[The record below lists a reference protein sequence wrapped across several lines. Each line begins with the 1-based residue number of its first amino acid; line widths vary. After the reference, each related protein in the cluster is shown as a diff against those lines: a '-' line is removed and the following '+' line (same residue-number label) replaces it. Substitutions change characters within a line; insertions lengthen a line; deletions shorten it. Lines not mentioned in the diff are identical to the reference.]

1 MHKWQSPGDWP
12 DPSRRPYTNGNMRRL
27 FTQPQAVLTIAGSD
41 SGGAAGLAAD
51 WKTFAALGAYGLG
64 AITVVT
70 AQNSQEV
77 RQVQFVSPAMVVAQM
92 EAVLED
98 YGAAAIK
105 TGFIGNADTIRAI
118 ALCLSRWPEI
128 PLVVDPVL
136 VNHKGQ
142 AMFPPAVTEAYQ
154 QYLFPLAT
162 LITPNRHEAA
172 LLTGLS
178 VTTREEMVAAAIQLH
193 TFGPQHIL
201 IKGLREGETMVDGW
215 WQGDAAGARAR
226 GNPSSSRSSSCFH
239 WLEGGRVET
248 TNTHGSGDVLSAAA
262 AVFLGQGLEMGEA
275 LWRAHEFVRGAIVAA
290 ADWQLGS
297 GHGPVNPLFGSYNT
311 DGDKHR

>member
-1 MHKWQSPGDWP
+1 MMKA
-12 DPSRRPYTNGNMRRL
+12 
-27 FTQPQAVLTIAGSD
+27 TQTSSLSGQPLPVLTIAGSD

-77 RQVQFVSPAMVVAQM
+77 RQVQFVSPEMVVAQM

-118 ALCLSRWPEI
+118 ANCLARYANI

-142 AMFPPAVTEAYQ
+142 AMFPPTVTEAYQ
-154 QYLFPLAT
+154 QHLFPLAT

-172 LLTGLS
+172 LLTGLP
-178 VTTREEMVAAAIQLH
+178 VTTREEMAAAAHQLH

-201 IKGLREGETMVDGW
+201 IKGLQEGETMVDGW
-215 WQGDAAGARAR
+215 RQGDAARAR
-226 GNPSSSRSSSCFH
+226 GNSSSCSSRSRSSFH
-239 WLEGGRVET
+239 WLEGERVET
-248 TNTHGSGDVLSAAA
+248 TNTHGSGDTLSAAA
-262 AVFLGQGLEMGEA
+262 VVFLAQGLEMGEA

-290 ADWQLGS
+290 ADWHLGT
-297 GHGPVNPLFGSYNT
+297 GHGPVNPLFSELR
-311 DGDKHR
+311 HR

>member
-1 MHKWQSPGDWP
+1 MDKWQSLGDWP
-12 DPSRRPYTNGNMRRL
+12 DPSRRPYTNGHMRRL

-77 RQVQFVSPAMVVAQM
+77 RQVQFVSPEMVVAQM

-105 TGFIGNADTIRAI
+105 TGFIGKSETIRAM
-118 ALCLSRWPEI
+118 AECLSRWPEI
-128 PLVVDPVL
+128 PLVIDPVL

-142 AMFPPAVTEAYQ
+142 AMFPSEVTEAYQ
-154 QYLFPLAT
+154 QHLFPLAT

-178 VTTREEMVAAAIQLH
+178 VTTREEMIAAAIQLH
-193 TFGPQHIL
+193 TFGPQHVL
-201 IKGLREGETMVDGW
+201 IKGLQEGETMVDGW
-215 WQGDAAGARAR
+215 WTGTQMV
-226 GNPSSSRSSSCFH
+226 
-239 WLEGGRVET
+239 WLEGERVET

-262 AVFLGQGLEMGEA
+262 AVFLAQGLEMGEA

-290 ADWQLGS
+290 ADWQLGT
-297 GHGPVNPLFGSYNT
+297 GHGPVNPFFT
-311 DGDKHR
+311 KPKE

>member
-1 MHKWQSPGDWP
+1 
-12 DPSRRPYTNGNMRRL
+12 MRRL
-27 FTQPQAVLTIAGSD
+27 FTQPQTVLTIAGSD

-77 RQVQFVSPAMVVAQM
+77 RQVQFVSPKMVVAQM

-105 TGFIGNADTIRAI
+105 TGFIGSADTIRAI
-118 ALCLSRWPEI
+118 AECLSRWPEI

-142 AMFPPAVTEAYQ
+142 AMFSPAVTEAYQ
-154 QYLFPLAT
+154 QHLFPLAT

-172 LLTGLS
+172 LLTGLP
-178 VTTREEMVAAAIQLH
+178 VTTREEMAAAAIQLH

-201 IKGLREGETMVDGW
+201 IKGLQEGETMVDGW
-215 WQGDAAGARAR
+215 LDGDAVRARARAR
-226 GNPSSSRSSSCFH
+226 GNPSSSSRSSFH
-239 WLEGGRVET
+239 WLEGSRVET
-248 TNTHGSGDVLSAAA
+248 NNTHGSGDTLSAAA
-262 AVFLGQGLEMGEA
+262 AVFLGQGLEMGVA
-275 LWRAHEFVRGAIVAA
+275 LRRAHEFVRGAIIAA
-290 ADWQLGS
+290 ADWQLGT
-297 GHGPVNPLFGSYNT
+297 GHGPVNPLFGFYNT
-311 DGDKHR
+311 DGGKHG

>member
-1 MHKWQSPGDWP
+1 ME
-12 DPSRRPYTNGNMRRL
+12 
-27 FTQPQAVLTIAGSD
+27 QPVPVLTIAGSD

-51 WKTFAALGAYGLG
+51 WTTFAALGAYGLG

-70 AQNSQEV
+70 AQNSLEV
-77 RQVQFVSPAMVVAQM
+77 RRVQFMPPAMVVAQI

-105 TGFIGNADTIRAI
+105 TGFIGNVDTIRAI
-118 ALCLSRWPEI
+118 AECLVRWQNI

-142 AMFPPAVTEAYQ
+142 AMFAPEVAAAYQ
-154 QYLFPLAT
+154 QHLFPLAT

-172 LLTGLS
+172 LLTGLP
-178 VTTREEMVAAAIQLH
+178 VTNREEMVAAAQQLH
-193 TFGPQHIL
+193 TFGPQHVL

-215 WQGDAAGARAR
+215 WDGARAR
-226 GNPSSSRSSSCFH
+226 ARGEEGSSSSRSRFH

-248 TNTHGSGDVLSAAA
+248 GNTHGSGDTLSAAA
-262 AVFLGQGLEMGEA
+262 AVFLAQGLAMGVA
-275 LWRAHEFVRGAIVAA
+275 LWRARELVRGAIGAA
-290 ADWQLGS
+290 AGWHLGA
-297 GHGPVNPLFGSYNT
+297 GHGPVNPLFTSSSQ
-311 DGDKHR
+311 R

>member
-1 MHKWQSPGDWP
+1 ME
-12 DPSRRPYTNGNMRRL
+12 
-27 FTQPQAVLTIAGSD
+27 QPVPVLTIAGSD

-70 AQNSQEV
+70 AQNSLEV
-77 RQVQFVSPAMVVAQM
+77 RRVQFMPPAMVVAQI

-105 TGFIGNADTIRAI
+105 TGFIGNVDTIRAI
-118 ALCLSRWPEI
+118 AECLVRWQNI

-142 AMFPPAVTEAYQ
+142 AMFAPEVAAAYQ
-154 QYLFPLAT
+154 QHLFPLAT
-162 LITPNRHEAA
+162 LITHNRHEAA
-172 LLTGLS
+172 LLTGLP
-178 VTTREEMVAAAIQLH
+178 VTNREEMVAAAQQLY
-193 TFGPQHIL
+193 TFGPQHVL

-215 WQGDAAGARAR
+215 WDGAGARAR
-226 GNPSSSRSSSCFH
+226 GEEGSSSSRSRSRFH

-248 TNTHGSGDVLSAAA
+248 GNTHGSGDVLSAAA
-262 AVFLGQGLEMGEA
+262 AVFLAQGLEMGVA
-275 LWRAHEFVRGAIVAA
+275 LWRAREFVRGAIIAA
-290 ADWQLGS
+290 AGWHLGA
-297 GHGPVNPLFGSYNT
+297 GHGPVNPFSLRFPA
-311 DGDKHR
+311 

>member
-1 MHKWQSPGDWP
+1 MTNVSEKPVIPGI
-12 DPSRRPYTNGNMRRL
+12 TA
-27 FTQPQAVLTIAGSD
+27 QPLPVLTIAGSD

-70 AQNSQEV
+70 AQNSREV
-77 RQVQFVSPAMVVAQM
+77 RQVQFVSPEMVVAQI

-105 TGFIGNADTIRAI
+105 TGFIGNVDTIRAI
-118 ALCLSRWPEI
+118 AECLVRWQNI

-142 AMFPPAVTEAYQ
+142 AMFAPEVAAAYQ
-154 QYLFPLAT
+154 QHLFPLAT

-172 LLTGLS
+172 LLTGLP
-178 VTTREEMVAAAIQLH
+178 VTNREEMVAAAQQLH
-193 TFGPQHIL
+193 IFGPQHIL

-215 WQGDAAGARAR
+215 WDGAGARAR
-226 GNPSSSRSSSCFH
+226 ARARARGEEGSSSSSSSSRFH

-248 TNTHGSGDVLSAAA
+248 ANTHGSGDTLSAAA
-262 AVFLGQGLEMGEA
+262 AVFLAQGLEMGVA
-275 LWRAHEFVRGAIVAA
+275 LWRAREFVRGAIIAA
-290 ADWQLGS
+290 AGWHLGA
-297 GHGPVNPLFGSYNT
+297 GHGPVNPFSLRFPA
-311 DGDKHR
+311 